1 MMQPVLAQQGPA
13 GVLSLMPIVLIFLI
27 FYALI
32 YRPMRKR
39 QKALEA
45 MIASLKNGDK
55 VITSG
60 GIYGTVAGL
69 KDHTFILKVSD
80 SVKIEVAKSAV
91 ASLQP
96 SSKDAG

>member
-1 MMQPVLAQQGPA
+1 MTQALVAQQGPA
-13 GVLSLMPIVLIFLI
+13 GILGLMPIVLIFLI

-45 MIASLKNGDK
+45 MISSLKNGDK
-55 VITSG
+55 IITNG
-60 GIYGTVAGL
+60 GIYGTIAGL

-96 SSKDAG
+96 SPKDPV